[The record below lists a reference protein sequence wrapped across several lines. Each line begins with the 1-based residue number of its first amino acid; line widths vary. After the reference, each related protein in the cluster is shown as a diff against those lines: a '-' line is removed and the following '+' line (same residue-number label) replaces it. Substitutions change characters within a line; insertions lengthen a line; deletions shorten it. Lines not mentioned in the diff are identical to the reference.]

1 VTKPRAV
8 ALIAL
13 QYLPLVG
20 LVSLLGFGFGWRA
33 PVGVALF
40 VGLFYARLKTD
51 LRWPYGLHPNRF
63 RLALDFLGSAVIGVL
78 VGSLLYGGVGGIF
91 GLAIAVIWTLGAI
104 PVTTTNA
111 EGARV
116 PLTLQSSPAAAKAL
130 TAVGFL
136 LPLFLLGLCVLLV
149 VAH

>member
-40 VGLFYARLKTD
+40 LVLFYVRLKTD
-51 LRWPYGLHPNRF
+51 LRWPYGFYPNRF

-78 VGSLLYGGVGGIF
+78 VGALLFGAVGGIF
-91 GLAIAVIWTLGAI
+91 GLGIAIISTLGAI
-104 PVTTTNA
+104 PVTTKNA
-111 EGARV
+111 QGARV
-116 PLTLQSSPAAAKAL
+116 PLTLQSSPATAKAL
-130 TAVGFL
+130 TVFGFV
-136 LPLFLLGLCVLLV
+136 LPVFLLGLCVLLL

>member
-20 LVSLLGFGFGWRA
+20 LVSLLGFGLGWRA
-33 PVGVALF
+33 PIGVALF
-40 VGLFYARLKTD
+40 LGLFYARLKTD
-51 LRWPYGLHPNRF
+51 LRWPYGLYPNRF

-78 VGSLLYGGVGGIF
+78 VGSLLFGGLGGIF
-91 GLAIAVIWTLGAI
+91 GLGIAVIWTLGAI
-104 PVTTTNA
+104 PVTTKNA

-116 PLTLQSSPAAAKAL
+116 PLTLQSSPATAKAL

-136 LPLFLLGLCVLLV
+136 LPVFLLGLCVLLV

>member
-1 VTKPRAV
+1 MTKPRAV

-20 LVSLLGFGFGWRA
+20 LASLLGFGFGWRA

-40 VGLFYARLKTD
+40 LGLFCVRLKTD
-51 LRWPYGLHPNRF
+51 LRWPYGLYPNRL

-78 VGSLLYGGVGGIF
+78 VGSLLYGGLGGIF
-91 GLAIAVIWTLGAI
+91 GLGIAVIWTLGAI

-116 PLTLQSSPAAAKAL
+116 PLTLQSSPATAKAL

-136 LPLFLLGLCVLLV
+136 LPVFLLGLCVLLV